1 MHNKHD
7 SHSRGWKDEPL
18 SAHAIRAA
26 LRTRL
31 IGQTIYSWPAVNS
44 TNDELKRLADEGAPE
59 GTLAITDEQLA
70 GRGRLERKWIAP
82 AGSSLLMS
90 LLFRPT
96 FLAPTQ
102 VQQLTMICSLA
113 AADAVVSV
121 TGLRS
126 ALKWPNDLLLEGRK
140 LAGILTELGF
150 THARPAPGRAEGSP
164 GEQATR
170 LEWVVVGMGLNVNV
184 DFASH
189 ELHQDWP
196 ELADTAISLSMALG
210 QPVPRL
216 PLLHNYLAGVE
227 ARYDALRAGVS
238 PHQQW
243 AARLVTLGQDVV
255 VRTPEGVYQ
264 GMAEAVD
271 ETGAL
276 LLRQSDR
283 QVRRILAGDVSLSG

>member
-1 MHNKHD
+1 MRKKHE
-7 SHSRGWKDEPL
+7 SHSREWKDEPL
-18 SAHAIRAA
+18 SARAIRAA

-31 IGQTIYSWPAVNS
+31 IGQTVYYWPAVNS
-44 TNDELKRLADEGAPE
+44 TNDELKHLADEGVPE
-59 GTLAITDEQLA
+59 GTLAITDKQLA

-82 AGSSLLMS
+82 ARSSLLMS

-113 AADAVVSV
+113 AADAVDTV
-121 TGLRS
+121 TGLRP

-150 THARPAPGRAEGSP
+150 AHTCPAPGRAEGSP
-164 GEQATR
+164 GEQAGR
-170 LEWVVVGMGLNVNV
+170 LDWVIVGMGLNVNV

-189 ELHQDWP
+189 EFHRDWP

-210 QPVPRL
+210 QPVSRL

-227 ARYDALRAGVS
+227 SRYETLRAGLS
-238 PHQQW
+238 PHPEW
-243 AARLVTLGQDVV
+243 ASRLVTLGQDVV
-255 VRTPEGVYQ
+255 VHAPEGVYQ
-264 GMAEAVD
+264 GVAEAVD

-276 LLRQSDR
+276 LLRQPDGGVQR
-283 QVRRILAGDVSLSG
+283 VLAGDVTLSG

>member
-1 MHNKHD
+1 MND
-7 SHSRGWKDEPL
+7 PVPPSWKDEL
-18 SAHAIRAA
+18 HSAGVIRAV

-31 IGQTIYSWPAVNS
+31 IGRTSYYWPAIGS
-44 TNDELKRLADEGAPE
+44 TNDELKRLAEEGAPE

-82 AGSSLLMS
+82 AGSSLLIS

-96 FLAPTQ
+96 FLASNQ

-113 AADAVVSV
+113 AADAVVTV
-121 TGLRS
+121 TGLRP

-150 THARPAPGRAEGSP
+150 AHAHPAPGRFQGSP
-164 GEQATR
+164 GEQAAR

-210 QPVPRL
+210 RPVSRL

-227 ARYDALRAGVS
+227 AHYDALRAGVS

-255 VRTPEGVYQ
+255 VRTPEGVYR
-264 GMAEAVD
+264 GVAEAVD

-283 QVRRILAGDVSLSG
+283 QLRRILAGDVTLSG

>member
-1 MHNKHD
+1 MPKKHESD
-7 SHSRGWKDEPL
+7 YLEWKDEPL
-18 SAHAIRAA
+18 SARAIRAV

-31 IGQTIYSWPAVNS
+31 IGQTIYYWPAVNS
-44 TNDELKRLADEGAPE
+44 TNDELKRLADEGVPE
-59 GTLAITDEQLA
+59 GTLAITDKQLA

-150 THARPAPGRAEGSP
+150 AHACPAPGRAEGSP
-164 GEQATR
+164 GEHAAR
-170 LEWVVVGMGLNVNV
+170 LEWVVVGVGLNVNV

-196 ELADTAISLSMALG
+196 DLAHTAISLSMALG
-210 QPVPRL
+210 KLVPRL

-227 ARYDALRAGVS
+227 SRYETLRAGLS
-238 PHQQW
+238 PHPEW
-243 AARLVTLGQDVV
+243 AARLVTLGQEVS
-255 VRTPEGVYQ
+255 VRVPDGIYQ
-264 GMAEAVD
+264 GLAEAVD

-276 LLRQSDR
+276 LLRQPDGG
-283 QVRRILAGDVSLSG
+283 VRRILAGDVTLSG